1 MRTVLISAAIVLAL
15 VTLCACDNSLDAAE
29 INIESGHKQETTVNG
44 ESGEHTATGE
54 LIELR
59 YHPGYGDMNGGY
71 HGECLKKGENGEW
84 IIESENRNSLDE
96 PEIKIVYSVKAT
108 DQQDFEA
115 FIKDKNVASLMN
127 NEDSD
132 EFVTDYSPWNYSIVY
147 ADPSSASS
155 RKRIYV
161 SFGEYQKYSEADYEL
176 IKELR
181 ERFDAL
187 KGEVLSE
194 TIESEAEEIDED
206 LNEDI
211 NVESAK

>member
-1 MRTVLISAAIVLAL
+1 M
-15 VTLCACDNSLDAAE
+15 
-29 INIESGHKQETTVNG
+29 
-44 ESGEHTATGE
+44 
-54 LIELR
+54 
-59 YHPGYGDMNGGY
+59 
-71 HGECLKKGENGEW
+71 
-84 IIESENRNSLDE
+84 
-96 PEIKIVYSVKAT
+96 
-108 DQQDFEA
+108 
-115 FIKDKNVASLMN
+115 
-127 NEDSD
+127 
-132 EFVTDYSPWNYSIVY
+132 
-147 ADPSSASS
+147 
-155 RKRIYV
+155 